1 MSTFF
6 TIPAEHVQLLDDD
19 ALDAQTLAQGC
30 HMSVQW
36 VHARV
41 ETGVLAA
48 HSGGDASTWRFASTT
63 LTRARRIAQ
72 LERSFDA
79 DPQLA
84 ALTAD
89 LMEEVT
95 HLRRLLGTA

>member
-1 MSTFF
+1 MSTFS
-6 TIPAEHVQLLDDD
+6 TLSAEHVQLLDDG

-30 HMSVQW
+30 CMSVQW

-48 HSGGDASTWRFASTT
+48 HSGGDASTWRLASAT
-63 LTRARRIAQ
+63 LTRARRIAE
-72 LERSFDA
+72 LERNFDA

-89 LMEEVT
+89 LLEEVT
-95 HLRRLLGTA
+95 RLRRLLGQA